1 LPGPTFSPHL
11 ATFQTITKE
20 IMSGIF
26 YMTKEGLD
34 KLQEE
39 VKYLRTVRR
48 KEIAKAI
55 AEAREKG
62 DLSENA
68 EYHAAKEEQGHLEA
82 KIAEMETKLANARI
96 MDESKLDTSKAN
108 ILSTLEVMN
117 LKMNKKMSITLVSE
131 AEANLKENKLS
142 ITSPIG
148 KALLGHEVG
157 DKVKAQTP
165 GGVIEFEILKI
176 SL

>member
-1 LPGPTFSPHL
+1 
-11 ATFQTITKE
+11 
-20 IMSGIF
+20 MSGIF
-26 YMTKEGLD
+26 YMTREGLE

-48 KEIAKAI
+48 PEIARAI

-82 KIAEMETKLANARI
+82 RLSEMETKLANARI
-96 MDESKLDTSKAN
+96 MDEAQVDLSKAN
-108 ILSTLEVMN
+108 ILSTVEVLN
-117 LKMNKKMSITLVSE
+117 KKVNKKMKFTLVSE

-142 ITSPIG
+142 VTSPIG
-148 KALLGHEVG
+148 KALLGKIVG
-157 DKVKAQTP
+157 SKVKAQTP
-165 GGVIEFEILKI
+165 GGEIEFEILKI
-176 SL
+176 SV

>member
-1 LPGPTFSPHL
+1 
-11 ATFQTITKE
+11 
-20 IMSGIF
+20 MSSIF
-26 YMTKEGLD
+26 YMSKEGLE

-39 VKYLRTVRR
+39 IKHLRTVRR
-48 KEIAKAI
+48 PEVAKAI

-82 KIAEMETKLANARI
+82 KLSEMETKLANARLL
-96 MDESKLDTSKAN
+96 DESQQDISKAN
-108 ILSTLEVMN
+108 ILSTVEVFN
-117 LKMNKKMSITLVSE
+117 KKMNKKMKFILVSE

-142 ITSPIG
+142 VSSPIG
-148 KALLGHEVG
+148 KALLGKAIG

-165 GGVIEFEILKI
+165 GGEIEFEVLKI

>member
-1 LPGPTFSPHL
+1 
-11 ATFQTITKE
+11 
-20 IMSGIF
+20 MSSIF
-26 YMTKEGLD
+26 YMSKEGLE

-39 VKYLRTVRR
+39 IKHLRTVRR
-48 KEIAKAI
+48 PEVAKAI

-82 KIAEMETKLANARI
+82 KLSEMETKLANARLL
-96 MDESKLDTSKAN
+96 DESQQDISKAN
-108 ILSTLEVMN
+108 ILSTVEVFN
-117 LKMNKKMSITLVSE
+117 NKMNKKMKFILVSE

-142 ITSPIG
+142 VSSPIG
-148 KALLGHEVG
+148 KALLGKAIG

-165 GGVIEFEILKI
+165 GGEIEFEVLKI

>member
-1 LPGPTFSPHL
+1 
-11 ATFQTITKE
+11 
-20 IMSGIF
+20 MSDIF
-26 YMTKEGLD
+26 YMTKEGLE

-39 VKYLRTVRR
+39 VKYLRTVKRP
-48 KEIAKAI
+48 EIARAI

-82 KIAEMETKLANARI
+82 KLSEMEGKLSAARV
-96 MDESKLDTSKAN
+96 MNENDVDLSKAN
-108 ILSTLEVMN
+108 ILCTVEVLN
-117 LKMNKKMSITLVSE
+117 KKMNKKMKFTLVSE

-148 KALLGHEVG
+148 KALLGKAVG
-157 DKVKAQTP
+157 DIAKAVTP
-165 GGVIEFEILKI
+165 AGPIEFEVLGI
-176 SL
+176 SI